1 MFGASGASPNP
12 EAYPMMHRRDL
23 LTTMLGATAALAV
36 TRTAI
41 AQVTPAGAIPTG
53 AYLQMATTGGLFLEN
68 TARDAHAKT
77 ANPGVK
83 KFARAEVVEQVNLA
97 RKINAYTGGAPVPGP
112 AAAGPG
118 GLIGGLVAAPV
129 AVAGTAVN
137 AATGVAGGV
146 LGVPPSAQGMT
157 TDAQKAQ
164 ILAQLSAMPPGP
176 QYDATFVNASLQGHQ
191 EALGIHG
198 SYAQA
203 GEDPG
208 LRAIARGALPLINL
222 HIARLSRMQVMMG
235 GQAG

>member
-1 MFGASGASPNP
+1 
-12 EAYPMMHRRDL
+12 MMHRRMHRRAL

-36 TRTAI
+36 TRTAL

-53 AYLQMATTGGLFLEN
+53 AYLQMATSGGLFLEN

-77 ANPGVK
+77 TNPAVK

-97 RKINAYTGGAPVPGP
+97 RKISAYTGGAPIPGA

-137 AATGVAGGV
+137 AAGSVAGGV
-146 LGVPPSAQGMT
+146 VGGVLGGPAPAQGMT

-164 ILAQLSAMPPGP
+164 IMAQLSAMPPGP
-176 QYDATFVNASLQGHQ
+176 QYDATFVNASLEGHQ

-198 SYAQA
+198 AYAQS

-222 HIARLSRMQVMMG
+222 HIARLDRMQAMMG
-235 GQAG
+235 AQPG

>member
-1 MFGASGASPNP
+1 
-12 EAYPMMHRRDL
+12 MMHRRMHRRGL

-36 TRTAI
+36 TRTAL

-53 AYLQMATTGGLFLEN
+53 AYLQMATSGGLFLEN

-97 RKINAYTGGAPVPGP
+97 RKISAYTGGAPMPGP
-112 AAAGPG
+112 AAAAGPG

-129 AVAGTAVN
+129 AVAGTAVT
-137 AATGVAGGV
+137 AAGSVVGGVAGGV
-146 LGVPPSAQGMT
+146 LGGPAPAQGMT

-176 QYDATFVNASLQGHQ
+176 RYDATFVNASLQGHQ

-198 SYAQA
+198 AYAQSGRIPA
-203 GEDPG
+203 C
-208 LRAIARGALPLINL
+208 ARSPAAPC
-222 HIARLSRMQVMMG
+222 R
-235 GQAG
+235 

>member
-1 MFGASGASPNP
+1 
-12 EAYPMMHRRDL
+12 MMHRRMHRRAL

-36 TRTAI
+36 TRTAL

-53 AYLQMATTGGLFLEN
+53 AYLQMATGGGLFLEN

-77 ANPGVK
+77 TNPAVK

-97 RKINAYTGGAPVPGP
+97 RKISAYTGGAPIPGP
-112 AAAGPG
+112 VAAGPG

-137 AATGVAGGV
+137 AAGSVAGGV
-146 LGVPPSAQGMT
+146 VGGVLGGPAPAQGMT

-164 ILAQLSAMPPGP
+164 IMAQLSAMPPGP
-176 QYDATFVNASLQGHQ
+176 QYDATFVNASLEGHQ

-198 SYAQA
+198 AYAQS

-222 HIARLSRMQVMMG
+222 HIARLDRMQAMMG
-235 GQAG
+235 AQPG

>member
-1 MFGASGASPNP
+1 
-12 EAYPMMHRRDL
+12 MMHRRLHRRDL

-53 AYLQMATTGGLFLEN
+53 AYLQMATSGGLFLEN

-77 ANPGVK
+77 GNPGVK

-97 RKINAYTGGAPVPGP
+97 RKINAYTGGAPIPGP
-112 AAAGPG
+112 AAAGLG

-137 AATGVAGGV
+137 AATGIAGGVAGGV
-146 LGVPPSAQGMT
+146 LGGPAPAQRMT

-198 SYAQA
+198 SYAQS

-222 HIARLSRMQVMMG
+222 HIARLTRMQAMMG

>member
-1 MFGASGASPNP
+1 
-12 EAYPMMHRRDL
+12 MMHRRMHRRGL

-36 TRTAI
+36 TRTAL

-53 AYLQMATTGGLFLEN
+53 TYLQMATSGGLFLEN

-97 RKINAYTGGAPVPGP
+97 RKISAYTGGAPMPGP
-112 AAAGPG
+112 AAAAGPG

-129 AVAGTAVN
+129 AVAGTAVT
-137 AATGVAGGV
+137 AAGSVVGGVAGGV
-146 LGVPPSAQGMT
+146 LGGPAPAQGMT

-176 QYDATFVNASLQGHQ
+176 QYLSL
-191 EALGIHG
+191 IH
-198 SYAQA
+198 
-203 GEDPG
+203 
-208 LRAIARGALPLINL
+208 I
-222 HIARLSRMQVMMG
+222 
-235 GQAG
+235 

>member
-1 MFGASGASPNP
+1 
-12 EAYPMMHRRDL
+12 MMHRRMHRRGL

-36 TRTAI
+36 TRTAL

-53 AYLQMATTGGLFLEN
+53 AYLQMATSGGLFLEN

-97 RKINAYTGGAPVPGP
+97 RKISAYTGGAPMPGP
-112 AAAGPG
+112 AAAAGPG

-129 AVAGTAVN
+129 AVAGTAVT
-137 AATGVAGGV
+137 AAGSVVGGV
-146 LGVPPSAQGMT
+146 LGGPAPAQGMT

-176 QYDATFVNASLQGHQ
+176 RYDATFVNASLQGHQ

-198 SYAQA
+198 AYAQS

-222 HIARLSRMQVMMG
+222 HIARLSRMQAMMG

>member
-1 MFGASGASPNP
+1 
-12 EAYPMMHRRDL
+12 MMHRRMHRRGL

-36 TRTAI
+36 TRTAL

-53 AYLQMATTGGLFLEN
+53 AYLQMATSGGLFLEN

-97 RKINAYTGGAPVPGP
+97 RKISAYTGGAPMPGP

-129 AVAGTAVN
+129 AVAGTAVT
-137 AATGVAGGV
+137 AAGSVVGGVAGGV
-146 LGVPPSAQGMT
+146 LGGPAPAQGMT

-198 SYAQA
+198 AYAQS

-222 HIARLSRMQVMMG
+222 HIARLSRMQAMMG

>member
-1 MFGASGASPNP
+1 M
-12 EAYPMMHRRDL
+12 MHHRMHRRAL

-36 TRTAI
+36 TRTAL

-53 AYLQMATTGGLFLEN
+53 AYLQMATGGGLFLEN

-77 ANPGVK
+77 TNPAVK

-97 RKINAYTGGAPVPGP
+97 RKISAYTGGAPIPGP
-112 AAAGPG
+112 VAAGPG

-137 AATGVAGGV
+137 AAGSVAGGV
-146 LGVPPSAQGMT
+146 VGGVLGGPAPAQGMT

-164 ILAQLSAMPPGP
+164 IMAQLSAMPPGP
-176 QYDATFVNASLQGHQ
+176 QYDATFVNASLQGHR

-198 SYAQA
+198 AYAQS

-222 HIARLSRMQVMMG
+222 HIARLDRMQAMMG
-235 GQAG
+235 AQPG

>member
-1 MFGASGASPNP
+1 
-12 EAYPMMHRRDL
+12 MMHRRMHRRAL

-36 TRTAI
+36 TRTAL

-53 AYLQMATTGGLFLEN
+53 AYLQMATGGGLFLEN

-77 ANPGVK
+77 TNPAVK

-97 RKINAYTGGAPVPGP
+97 RKISAYTGGAPIPGP

-137 AATGVAGGV
+137 AAGSVAGGV
-146 LGVPPSAQGMT
+146 VGGVLGGPAPAQGMT

-176 QYDATFVNASLQGHQ
+176 QYDATFVNASLQGHR

-198 SYAQA
+198 AYAQS

-222 HIARLSRMQVMMG
+222 HIARLDRMQAMMG
-235 GQAG
+235 AQPG

>member
-1 MFGASGASPNP
+1 
-12 EAYPMMHRRDL
+12 MMHRRMHRRAL

-36 TRTAI
+36 TRTAL

-53 AYLQMATTGGLFLEN
+53 AYLQMATGGGLFLEN

-77 ANPGVK
+77 TNPAVK

-97 RKINAYTGGAPVPGP
+97 RKISAYTGGAPIPGP

-137 AATGVAGGV
+137 AAGSVAGSVAGGV
-146 LGVPPSAQGMT
+146 IGGPAPAQGMT

-191 EALGIHG
+191 EALSIHG
-198 SYAQA
+198 AYARS

-222 HIARLSRMQVMMG
+222 HIARLDRMQAMMG
-235 GQAG
+235 AQPG

>member
-1 MFGASGASPNP
+1 
-12 EAYPMMHRRDL
+12 MHRRAL

-36 TRTAI
+36 TRTAL

-53 AYLQMATTGGLFLEN
+53 AYLQMATGGGLFLEN

-77 ANPGVK
+77 TNPGVK

-97 RKINAYTGGAPVPGP
+97 RKIGAYTGGAPIPGP
-112 AAAGPG
+112 AAAAGPG

-129 AVAGTAVN
+129 AVAGTAVS
-137 AATGVAGGV
+137 AAGSVAGGVAGGV
-146 LGVPPSAQGMT
+146 LGGPGPAQGMT

-176 QYDATFVNASLQGHQ
+176 QYDATFVNASLQGHR

-198 SYAQA
+198 AYAQS

-222 HIARLSRMQVMMG
+222 HIARLSRMQAMMG

>member
-1 MFGASGASPNP
+1 
-12 EAYPMMHRRDL
+12 MHRRAL

-36 TRTAI
+36 TRTAL

-53 AYLQMATTGGLFLEN
+53 AYLQMATGGGLFLEN

-77 ANPGVK
+77 TNPAVK

-97 RKINAYTGGAPVPGP
+97 RKISAYTGGAPIPGP
-112 AAAGPG
+112 VAAGPG

-137 AATGVAGGV
+137 AAGSVAGGV
-146 LGVPPSAQGMT
+146 VGGVLGGPAPAQGMT

-164 ILAQLSAMPPGP
+164 IMAQLSAMPPGP
-176 QYDATFVNASLQGHQ
+176 QYDATFVNASLEGHQ

-198 SYAQA
+198 AYAQS

-222 HIARLSRMQVMMG
+222 HIARLDRMQAMMG
-235 GQAG
+235 AQPG

>member
-1 MFGASGASPNP
+1 
-12 EAYPMMHRRDL
+12 MMHRRMHRRGL

-36 TRTAI
+36 TRTAL

-53 AYLQMATTGGLFLEN
+53 AYLQMATSGGLFLEN

-97 RKINAYTGGAPVPGP
+97 RKISAYTGGAPMPGP
-112 AAAGPG
+112 AAAAGPG
-118 GLIGGLVAAPV
+118 GLIDGLVAAPV
-129 AVAGTAVN
+129 AVAGTAVT
-137 AATGVAGGV
+137 AAGSVVGGVAGGV
-146 LGVPPSAQGMT
+146 LGGPAPAQGMT
-157 TDAQKAQ
+157 TNAQKAQ

-176 QYDATFVNASLQGHQ
+176 RYDATFVNASLQGHQ

-198 SYAQA
+198 AYAQS

-222 HIARLSRMQVMMG
+222 HIARLSRMQAMMG

>member
-1 MFGASGASPNP
+1 
-12 EAYPMMHRRDL
+12 MMHRRMHRRAL

-36 TRTAI
+36 TRTAL

-53 AYLQMATTGGLFLEN
+53 AYLQMATGGGLFLEN

-77 ANPGVK
+77 TNPGVK

-97 RKINAYTGGAPVPGP
+97 RKIGAYTGGAPIPGP
-112 AAAGPG
+112 AAAAGPG

-129 AVAGTAVN
+129 AVAGTAVS
-137 AATGVAGGV
+137 AAGSVAGGVAGGV
-146 LGVPPSAQGMT
+146 LGGPGPAQGMT

-176 QYDATFVNASLQGHQ
+176 QYDATFVNASLQGHR

-198 SYAQA
+198 AYAQS

-222 HIARLSRMQVMMG
+222 HIARLSRMQAMMG